1 MLVRL
6 LLASRI
12 SPRAVGEQQVLL
24 DPLQRLAG
32 IWHFAR
38 SVFAASQLFAF
49 FCLPSPFSA
58 RPHRAAV
65 LHGPLFVQR
74 GGACQPAPP
83 AALAPPPTP
92 TLGLVA
98 ETGLAER
105 LLESEVEVL
114 RDRGSEQATEEGSK
128 RLTAGMPSIKSN
140 LYEIMRRFVDAL
152 CGDAGLFWN
161 SGPSPPYAPTAPP
174 TAAFGPSAMCSS
186 TPPLPPKGEPKE
198 PPAPLAFDLSS
209 PFKRRKAE
217 FPAPH
222 AAQGGQWSPQVHPRP
237 NNEISINFL
246 TNQLPPPARPSSAR
260 TRSLKA
266 GNQVATGVAVGCCG
280 DCRLSALWIRIST
293 PAAPAIPLPPTSS
306 TSTSYHIVSE
316 R

>member
-1 MLVRL
+1 MQTAQQHARGSGARL
-6 LLASRI
+6 ALSLLTASRATP
-12 SPRAVGEQQVLL
+12 SRHAPGAVAEQEVLL

-32 IWHFAR
+32 IGELVAALR
-38 SVFAASQLFAF
+38 SLRFCSASSAFSCFFPTWPPGSPAPVPRQPRSRTGRLFYMAIRLCSGAAHASQ
-49 FCLPSPFSA
+49 P
-58 RPHRAAV
+58 RPA
-65 LHGPLFVQR
+65 GPR
-74 GGACQPAPP
+74 PP
-83 AALAPPPTP
+83 RAALAPPP
-92 TLGLVA
+92 
-98 ETGLAER
+98 
-105 LLESEVEVL
+105 
-114 RDRGSEQATEEGSK
+114 
-128 RLTAGMPSIKSN
+128 
-140 LYEIMRRFVDAL
+140 

-260 TRSLKA
+260 TRLLKT
-266 GNQVATGVAVGCCG
+266 GNQVVAGFYESTT
-280 DCRLSALWIRIST
+280 RLYVRCS
-293 PAAPAIPLPPTSS
+293 
-306 TSTSYHIVSE
+306 
-316 R
+316 